1 VAIGGVDFEESE
13 MRGRRDDSMNRR
25 QAMIIGAAAAT
36 GLAVGARDGSAQQL
50 PPTPACGADTVATIR
65 QTEGPFFTPNS
76 PQRQSLLEPGISGRV
91 IEVSGLV
98 LTRSCKPVPGAL
110 ADFWQ
115 ADAAGSY
122 DNRGFRLRGHQFTDA
137 QGRYR
142 LRTIMPARY
151 TGRTAHI
158 HVKVQ
163 APNRPVLT
171 TQLYF
176 PDEPGNARDS
186 LFRPELVM
194 RVAQSGDGLAG
205 RFDFVLDMA

>member
-1 VAIGGVDFEESE
+1 MPNQSHPS
-13 MRGRRDDSMNRR
+13 RRIFLLS
-25 QAMIIGAAAAT
+25 GAAAAG
-36 GLAVGARDGSAQQL
+36 GLVLADDLLAQGQL
-50 PPTPACGADTVATIR
+50 APTPACSDEGELTPR

-76 PQRQSLLEPGISGRV
+76 PERQSLLEPGMKGRV
-91 IEVSGLV
+91 LALSGLV

-115 ADAAGSY
+115 ADADGAY
-122 DNRGFRLRGHQFTDA
+122 DNSGFRLRGHQFADQA
-137 QGRYR
+137 GRYR
-142 LRTIMPARY
+142 LRTIVPARY

-176 PDEPGNARDS
+176 PGQPGNERDR
-186 LFRPELVM
+186 LFRQELLM
-194 RVAQSGDGLAG
+194 HLAEADDGLTG

>member
-1 VAIGGVDFEESE
+1 
-13 MRGRRDDSMNRR
+13 MKRRHDDSMSRR
-25 QAMIIGAAAAT
+25 QMMIIGAAAAT
-36 GLAVGARDGSAQQL
+36 GLAAGAHETFAQGQL
-50 PPTPACGADTVATIR
+50 APTPACGADTAPTIR

-76 PQRQSLLEPGISGRV
+76 PERQSLLEPGVGGRV
-91 IEVSGLV
+91 IELSGLV

-115 ADAAGSY
+115 ADSAGAY

-137 QGRYR
+137 QGCYR

-163 APNRPVLT
+163 APNRPALT

-186 LFRPELVM
+186 LFRPELLM
-194 RVAQSGDGLAG
+194 RVAQSSDGLTG
-205 RFDFVLDMA
+205 LFDFVLDIA

>member
-1 VAIGGVDFEESE
+1 
-13 MRGRRDDSMNRR
+13 MKRPQDDSMSRR
-25 QAMIIGAAAAT
+25 YVMIIGAAAAT
-36 GLAVGARDGSAQQL
+36 GLAVGAHDAFAQGQL
-50 PPTPACGADTVATIR
+50 PPTPACGADSAPTMR

-76 PQRQSLLEPGISGRV
+76 PERQSLLEPGISGRV
-91 IEVSGLV
+91 IELSGLV
-98 LTRSCKPVPGAL
+98 LTRGCKPLPGAL

-115 ADAAGSY
+115 ADTSGAY
-122 DNRGFRLRGHQFTDA
+122 DNNGFRLRGHQFTDA

-163 APNRPVLT
+163 APSRPVLT

-176 PDEPGNARDS
+176 PDEPGNARDF
-186 LFRPELVM
+186 LFRPELLM
-194 RVAQSGDGLAG
+194 RVSQSGDGLTG
-205 RFDFVLDMA
+205 RFDFVLDIA